1 MPRPPAG
8 SQGVPPRPIRRF
20 FRQTLRLLHRRLIRR
35 IQGWEV
41 HLTAH
46 IHLVPMQSES
56 DMDFRKEKLQFSPEE
71 MQTLADKVYAA
82 FKAL

>member
-1 MPRPPAG
+1 M
-8 SQGVPPRPIRRF
+8 
-20 FRQTLRLLHRRLIRR
+20 QTE
-35 IQGWEV
+35 G
-41 HLTAH
+41 
-46 IHLVPMQSES
+46 